1 MGMRCRKNG
10 LALYL
15 VAFGAG
21 LLAYLILPTR
31 MMVFILV
38 TALILCG
45 LSCGR

>member
-1 MGMRCRKNG
+1 MHRRKNC

-21 LLAYLILPTR
+21 LLAYLILPTKF
-31 MMVFILV
+31 MVFILV

>member
-1 MGMRCRKNG
+1 MKVHRRKNG

-45 LSCGR
+45 LTCGR

>member
-1 MGMRCRKNG
+1 MGLRRHKCG
-10 LALYL
+10 FALYL